1 MNPDEI
7 KLEIKDRISKTDK
20 TFITKLGT
28 ETTAGIT
35 GNDIVSL
42 EILLK
47 KVNRFFK
54 FYKISAIICS
64 VTLIVFSILKYFD
77 YINHLNMNKSGLFIL
92 FTIVFLITAFNYQK
106 VKVSL
111 ENKIW
116 LLKLLDR
123 IEKS

>member
-7 KLEIKDRISKTDK
+7 KLEIKDRILKTDQ
-20 TFITKLGT
+20 TFITKLGN
-28 ETTAGIT
+28 ETVAGIS
-35 GNDIVSL
+35 GKDISSL

-47 KVNRFFK
+47 KINRSFK
-54 FYKISAIICS
+54 FYKIGAIICS
-64 VTLIVFSILKYFD
+64 AILILFSILKYFD
-77 YINHLNMNKSGLFIL
+77 TITYFNMNKSGLFIL
-92 FTIVFLITAFNYQK
+92 LTIVFLITAFNYQK
-106 VKVSL
+106 VKVNL